1 MCYHI
6 NVAKYG
12 FQIRQIMNGV
22 VFEKVF
28 LELSYV
34 FFLSLTLR
42 KKKKKICSQRLIRC
56 FKICPGENQKT
67 LV

>member
-42 KKKKKICSQRLIRC
+42 KKKKKDMLS
-56 FKICPGENQKT
+56 EVNQM
-67 LV
+67 L